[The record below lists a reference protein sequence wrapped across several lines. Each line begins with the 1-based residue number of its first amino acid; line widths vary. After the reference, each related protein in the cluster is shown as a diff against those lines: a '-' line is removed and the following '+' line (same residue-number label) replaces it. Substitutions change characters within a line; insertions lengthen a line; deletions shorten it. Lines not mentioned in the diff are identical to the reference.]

1 MRSEEDVKKAIYTYS
16 DSIKRICILYLKIP
30 QDTEDIMQNV
40 FLKYAMHD
48 KPFETEEHRKAWLMK
63 VAVNACRDLL
73 KSFYRKKIALTDVI
87 PEMAADEDS
96 QDGYVLEAVLSLPA
110 KYKEVIYFK
119 YFEGYD
125 GGEIAQITGRKVN
138 SVYKLLDRGRDML
151 AQRLGGDDLE

>member
-16 DSIKRICILYLKIP
+16 DSIKRICILYLKSP

-96 QDGYVLEAVLSLPA
+96 QDGYVLKAVLSLPA
-110 KYKEVIYFK
+110 KYKEVIYLK